1 MRDQKSEDGLAKEVT
16 HMIWDLIPPGVRR
29 ANRLTWIV
37 VYNIVRKAI
46 KAVGC
51 VDMERFSDY
60 FDVRAID
67 THSVDAMY
75 MTLIT
80 ELSKY
85 ACVNGEK
92 MTYDYDAN
100 AVRGMTINY
109 ILSAINECLKSTCTE
124 DDVQELINLVNDNR
138 AVLGRE
144 YYRLI
149 SKVEK
154 LKPMTK
160 VINEVSTK
168 PAKALVED
176 TEENWHLILR
186 PVRRGVVSG
195 SRVSDT
201 RQEDWVR
208 VIKPIRRRR
217 TSLIDVVIRLIEV
230 ILKWLGLWI

>member
-1 MRDQKSEDGLAKEVT
+1 MRDQKSEDLARELT
-16 HMIWDLIPPGVRR
+16 AEIWQLIPPSVRR

-37 VYNIVRKAI
+37 VYNVVRKAI

-51 VDMERFSDY
+51 VDMEKFSDY
-60 FDVRAID
+60 FDVKAID
-67 THSVDAMY
+67 VHSVDAMY

-85 ACVNGEK
+85 ACVDGEK

-100 AVRGMTINY
+100 VVRGMTINY
-109 ILSAINECLKSTCTE
+109 ILNAINECLKSPCTE

-138 AVLGRE
+138 AVLGME

-186 PVRRGVVSG
+186 PVRRGVDSG
-195 SRVSDT
+195 SRVSDV

-208 VIKPIRRRR
+208 ILKPIRKRR
-217 TSLIDVVIRLIEV
+217 TSLMNAVIQSIEV
-230 ILKWLGLWI
+230 ILRWLGLWI